1 MAFVNEYVP
10 QADYEKYDMKNVC
23 AEHNRQ
29 VGRDWHVYFHSW
41 TIDHDKDA
49 FLVRIWS
56 HREANFEGYAFCWKG
71 EWMFFDARPA
81 GHKYDKTRNA
91 IWFRFLVK
99 GFAVPDRLIAQRETV
114 VADLKEAITVNDAV
128 TCIIS
133 NRSATIEFVGEQW
146 A

>member
-10 QADYEKYDMKNVC
+10 EADYEKYDMKNVC

-56 HREANFEGYAFCWKG
+56 HREANFEGYAF
-71 EWMFFDARPA
+71 
-81 GHKYDKTRNA
+81 
-91 IWFRFLVK
+91 
-99 GFAVPDRLIAQRETV
+99 
-114 VADLKEAITVNDAV
+114 
-128 TCIIS
+128 
-133 NRSATIEFVGEQW
+133 
-146 A
+146 